1 MTTRKPEMPVETNP
15 ATTYTTSK
23 EIQTESSSPTRVP
36 SECVGETDEIGNCVT
51 PVYPTLPAITIPT
64 ERPLCDEADEDCNN
78 TKPERVIE
86 TDPTTEPV
94 TAGMPVPVVIG
105 VVAVVLL
112 VAVVVA
118 GVVVCKRKKTG
129 AMPVSSVSGASTR
142 AKDPRVISDL

>member
-1 MTTRKPEMPVETNP
+1 M
-15 ATTYTTSK
+15 
-23 EIQTESSSPTRVP
+23 
-36 SECVGETDEIGNCVT
+36 GNCVT
-51 PVYPTLPAITIPT
+51 PVYATLPAITIPT
-64 ERPLCDEADEDCNN
+64 ELPLCDEADEDCNN
-78 TKPERVIE
+78 TEPGRAIE
-86 TDPTTEPV
+86 SDPTTEPV
-94 TAGMPVPVVIG
+94 TAEMPVAVVIG